1 LLTVKLNKLTKT
13 IFIFLAILL
22 FSACEKKKSVGEE
35 NVILVVADEQV
46 FNRYK
51 TELENAFNRPIY
63 TPITENHYNLLRI
76 SLQDFI
82 PKNIYKNVIFLTDID
97 QVSPESNY
105 INEMLSD
112 EIKDG
117 IRKGDYYFVFKTDMW
132 AKNQNVLILM
142 DSKEAHLSTYLDQ
155 FKDKLYHTI
164 NERNLEIIKNRMDE
178 KKYDTETAEKLKQKY
193 GVSVT
198 IPDGF
203 QLVDEGKNIDFF
215 QLRRQYPA
223 DRWLTVIK
231 GSYDA
236 NFTMQENIIKLRD
249 SASRE
254 FGDSIRI
261 NPEII
266 TFDNDTTFDANG
278 VITKGIWEWNEGGGP
293 FINYAFIK
301 NNQLYMID
309 CAVYAPGMDKYQHL
323 DQLQVMAR
331 MVKVK

>member
-1 LLTVKLNKLTKT
+1 LLTAKLNKL
-13 IFIFLAILL
+13 FQVLFLIILASIL
-22 FSACEKKKSVGEE
+22 SSCEQKKSVGEE
-35 NVILVVADEQV
+35 NVILVVADQQV

-51 TELENAFNRPIY
+51 TGLEAVFNNPIF
-63 TPITENHYNLLRI
+63 TPIEENHYNLVRI
-76 SLQDFI
+76 SLQEFI
-82 PKNIYKNVIFLTDID
+82 PKNIYKNVLLLTDID

-105 INEMLSD
+105 INEMLPD
-112 EIKDG
+112 DVKDG

-142 DSKEAHLSTYLDQ
+142 DSKEAHLSAYLEQ
-155 FKDKLYHTI
+155 FKDKLYNTI

-178 KKYDTETAEKLKQKY
+178 KKYDTETSAKLKQKY
-193 GVSVT
+193 GVTVT
-198 IPDGF
+198 IPDGYK
-203 QLVDEGKNIDFF
+203 LVDEGKNVDFF

-231 GSYDA
+231 GNYDA
-236 NFTMQENIIKLRD
+236 TVTMQENIIKLRD
-249 SASRE
+249 AASRE

-266 TFDNDTTFDANG
+266 SFDNDTTFDANG

-301 NNQLYMID
+301 NNSLYLID
-309 CAVYAPGMDKYQHL
+309 CAVYAPGMDKYPHL